1 MRDCGG
7 SVQPLGCGQI
17 QTDAVRTTYLHRK
30 LQRSSSSVQHLQL
43 LHSCSQA
50 AEYQSKYAAATQ
62 AAAIAP
68 AAALLLLLLLLLFP
82 LLP

>member
-1 MRDCGG
+1 MSAKGYT
-7 SVQPLGCGQI
+7 PLGCGQI
-17 QTDAVRTTYLHRK
+17 QADAVRTTYLHRK

-43 LHSCSQA
+43 LYSCSQA